1 MQRIEQ
7 RRLGLKIGEALR
19 QVDRPALGGEARHH
33 GEDGRPHLREAGIDA
48 DRSLHGPVAV
58 DGKKEVK
65 IMRQASPA
73 SNRKKKCRSITSV
86 ITSTETTMFALKL
99 TQIGNSVGIVLPKE
113 ALAMLHVDKGDT
125 VYLVE
130 SPEGFSMTP
139 YDPEVARQVE
149 AGREFMREF
158 RDTFHELAK

>member
-1 MQRIEQ
+1 
-7 RRLGLKIGEALR
+7 
-19 QVDRPALGGEARHH
+19 
-33 GEDGRPHLREAGIDA
+33 
-48 DRSLHGPVAV
+48 LHGPVAV

-73 SNRKKKCRSITSV
+73 SNRKKKCRIITSV